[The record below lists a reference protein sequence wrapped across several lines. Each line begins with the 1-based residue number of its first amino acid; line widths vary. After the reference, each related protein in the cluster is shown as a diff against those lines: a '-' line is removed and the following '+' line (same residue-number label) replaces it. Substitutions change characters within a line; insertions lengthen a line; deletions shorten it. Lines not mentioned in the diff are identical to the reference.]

1 MTTIYV
7 ERESES
13 TVARYAVL
21 TAQDSNDRQRVAG
34 SAYSLPTID
43 VNHLRLHE
51 GRAFNA
57 YKFYPASAGLAE
69 DANLD
74 IVLTANPG
82 VQIHVTVQ
90 ASCAQNAIIAWYE
103 GVTAVTGGTIFVPIN
118 RNRIST
124 RVSQVGALVNPA
136 SLTLGTIIHQEYIS
150 AGEDKK
156 SAGGGTHS
164 FEFVLKD
171 DVSYLFRM
179 TNVGDAS
186 AAAYMSLEWYE

>member
-7 ERESES
+7 ERESET

-21 TAQDSNDRQRVAG
+21 TAQDTNDKQRVIG
-34 SAYSLPTID
+34 SPYSLPIID

-51 GRAFNA
+51 GRAFNV
-57 YKFYPASAGLAE
+57 YKLYPASAGLAQN
-69 DANLD
+69 ANLD

-82 VQIHVTVQ
+82 VQIHVIVQ
-90 ASCAQNAIIAWYE
+90 ASCAQNAIIAWHE
-103 GVTAVTGGTIFVPIN
+103 GVTEVTGGSIFVPIN
-118 RNRIST
+118 RNRVST
-124 RVSQVGALVNPA
+124 KTSQVGALINPV
-136 SLTLGTIIHQEYIS
+136 SLTLNGIIHEEYIS

-156 SAGGGTHS
+156 ASGSGAYS

-179 TNVGDAS
+179 TNVGSAS